1 MKKNVVGIIQARMG
15 ATRLPGKMMLPLRG
29 IPVVE
34 WVFRRMQKASLV
46 SNIVFAIPETKE
58 NNILHAHLKKIGAT
72 VYRGSEKD
80 VVERF
85 YFAAKELRATH
96 AVRVCADNP
105 FVSGEEIDRLVAFYF
120 KSNCDY
126 AYNHIPKKNCYP
138 NGIGAEIVS
147 FEILKTIYEEAKS
160 IDHREHVLNFI
171 WAHSDRFKILT
182 FDPVDKSLAHPEI
195 KLDIDSKQD
204 YEKIC
209 QMDVSI
215 EMDAHQILAAAKAL
229 E

>member
-34 WVFRRMQKASLV
+34 WVFRRMEKASLV
-46 SNIVFAIPETKE
+46 NNIVFAIPETKE
-58 NNILHAHLKKIGAT
+58 NNILDAHLKKIGAT

-85 YFAAKELRATH
+85 YFAAKELQATH

-105 FVSGEEIDRLVAFYF
+105 FISGSEIDRLVAFYF

-204 YEKIC
+204 YEKLSR
-209 QMDVSI
+209 MDVSI

>member
-85 YFAAKELRATH
+85 YFAA
-96 AVRVCADNP
+96 
-105 FVSGEEIDRLVAFYF
+105 
-120 KSNCDY
+120 
-126 AYNHIPKKNCYP
+126 
-138 NGIGAEIVS
+138 
-147 FEILKTIYEEAKS
+147 
-160 IDHREHVLNFI
+160 
-171 WAHSDRFKILT
+171 
-182 FDPVDKSLAHPEI
+182 
-195 KLDIDSKQD
+195 
-204 YEKIC
+204 
-209 QMDVSI
+209 
-215 EMDAHQILAAAKAL
+215 
-229 E
+229 

>member
-15 ATRLPGKMMLPLRG
+15 ATRLPGKMMLPLHG

-34 WVFRRMQKASLV
+34 WVFRRIKKASLV
-46 SNIVFAIPETKE
+46 KNIVFAIPETKE

-85 YFAAKELRATH
+85 YFAAKEWQATH
-96 AVRVCADNP
+96 VVRVCADNP
-105 FVSGEEIDRLVAFYF
+105 FVSGSEIDRLVAFYLE
-120 KSNCDY
+120 SNCDY

-138 NGIGAEIVS
+138 DGIGAEIVS
-147 FEILKTIYEEAKS
+147 FEILKNIYEEAKS
-160 IDHREHVLNFI
+160 PDHREHVLNFI

-182 FDPVDKSLAHPEI
+182 FF
-195 KLDIDSKQD
+195 
-204 YEKIC
+204 
-209 QMDVSI
+209 
-215 EMDAHQILAAAKAL
+215 
-229 E
+229 